1 MNNGEKILIV
11 DDDATHRFM
20 LESVL
25 ESWGYSTDEADD
37 GGTALQMIQSSDYAL
52 VLMDFRMKNLSGLE
66 ALFEIKNL
74 YRSIPVILMSAC
86 WSGEAITQARKNGAS
101 AVLYKPL
108 SLGDLRNTIRI
119 ALAQRCQQ
127 LLDLQSDLK

>member
-1 MNNGEKILIV
+1 
-11 DDDATHRFM
+11 
-20 LESVL
+20 
-25 ESWGYSTDEADD
+25 
-37 GGTALQMIQSSDYAL
+37 MIQSSDYAL
-52 VLMDFRMKNLSGLE
+52 VLMDFRMKTLSGLE

-108 SLGDLRNTIRI
+108 SFGDLRNTIRI